1 MRRSLRG
8 SRRRNT
14 WMVLLMGISVI
25 VCGDMIGCEV
35 VMSGP
40 GKMVRAEEEDD
51 KPIIIFG

>member
-1 MRRSLRG
+1 
-8 SRRRNT
+8 
-14 WMVLLMGISVI
+14 MVLLMGISVI

-40 GKMVRAEEEDD
+40 GKMVRAGEEDD